1 MTEDLLAGPRGR
13 RFCLGVLTAARP
25 EIWTLALGSAM
36 APRDQ
41 RLLDEL
47 ARTLGSPDALAVA
60 ESARGS
66 VLLAGLAEAV
76 DSARYWQEPDET
88 DELLRQRPVLTAL
101 GPVAAL
107 LSASLAGWLRPSSAA
122 LDRQCF
128 VQWTDERKL
137 QPPSLTDAAGKLA
150 RWKASTIADE
160 RQAAERPRD
169 PAAPW
174 SGRWWTTPALSDLV
188 TTTRSITGLGALKLM
203 LVEDSIGWKRALVWP
218 LAPASGSR
226 IYEISEPMAWTGLV
240 ARYPL
245 EVTLAKRHDWWRT
258 TGVDASWLM
267 PDWSAVAADYDGVHL
282 TVSGYLTTAGR
293 HLAVGQSGTVL
304 AGWNPD
310 ETYWLND
317 VLRSGAVPSGWHST
331 ESQPPTWVGDAA
343 SR

>member
-1 MTEDLLAGPRGR
+1 
-13 RFCLGVLTAARP
+13 
-25 EIWTLALGSAM
+25 M

-174 SGRWWTTPALSDLV
+174 SGRWWSTPALSDLV

-317 VLRSGAVPSGWHST
+317 VLRPGAAPSGWHST

>member
-1 MTEDLLAGPRGR
+1 M
-13 RFCLGVLTAARP
+13 
-25 EIWTLALGSAM
+25 
-36 APRDQ
+36 
-41 RLLDEL
+41 
-47 ARTLGSPDALAVA
+47 
-60 ESARGS
+60 
-66 VLLAGLAEAV
+66 LLAGLAEAV

-88 DELLRQRPVLTAL
+88 DELLRQLPVMTAL

-107 LSASLAGWLRPSSAA
+107 LSASLAGWLRPSSVA

-128 VQWTDERKL
+128 VQWTDERQL

-169 PAAPW
+169 PAALW
-174 SGRWWTTPALSDLV
+174 SGRWWSTPALSDLV

-203 LVEDSIGWKRALVWP
+203 LFEDSLGWKRALVWP

-245 EVTLAKRHDWWRT
+245 EVTLSKRHDWWRT
-258 TGVDASWLM
+258 TGVDGSWLM
-267 PDWSAVAADYDGVHL
+267 PDWSAVAAEYDGVHL
-282 TVSGYLTTAGR
+282 TVSGYLTAAGR
-293 HLAVGQSGTVL
+293 HPAVGPSGTVL
-304 AGWNPD
+304 SGWNPD

-317 VLRSGAVPSGWHST
+317 VLRPGAVPSAWHSN
-331 ESQPPTWVGDAA
+331 ESQPPTCVGDAT
-343 SR
+343 SQ